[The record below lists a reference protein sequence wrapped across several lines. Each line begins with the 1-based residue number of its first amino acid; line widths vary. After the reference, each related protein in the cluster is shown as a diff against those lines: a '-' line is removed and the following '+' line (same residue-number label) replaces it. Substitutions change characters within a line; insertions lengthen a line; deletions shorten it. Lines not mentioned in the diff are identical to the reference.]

1 MVEDD
6 LEGGRRAPRVALALS
21 SGGARGFAHVG
32 VVKGLREA
40 GFTIA
45 AVVGSSMGSV
55 IAAGYALRGD
65 IGELERRV
73 LDFRARDHMRRY
85 LPVMDPDRI
94 TAFFDDLAG
103 GARFADCLVPLT
115 VVATDLEARAPTSL
129 TEGPVPLA
137 MFASMATPFF
147 HRPVRWQGHLLADG
161 ALSCVLPLPQAWR
174 PDVDLV
180 VGSMVSQ
187 EWPRYNEWLAACSR
201 RLGHAARGWQR
212 VYVDFFARRLPTPPS
227 PPPPAPEPPELVL
240 APDLAGIG
248 AVDFRKARE
257 AIAAG
262 ERAVAARLD
271 ELRALLRAR

>member
-1 MVEDD
+1 MAADD
-6 LEGGRRAPRVALALS
+6 LEGGRRAPRIALALS

-32 VVKGLREA
+32 VIKGLREA

-45 AVVGSSMGSV
+45 GVVGSSMGSIV
-55 IAAGYALRGD
+55 AAGYALHGD
-65 IGELERRV
+65 IAELERRV

-94 TAFFDDLAG
+94 TAFFDDLAS
-103 GARFADCLVPLT
+103 GARFADCRIPLT
-115 VVATDLEARAPTSL
+115 VVATDLEARMPASL

-161 ALSCVLPLPQAWR
+161 ALSCVLPMSQAWR

-180 VGSMVSQ
+180 IGSMVSQ
-187 EWPRYNEWLAACSR
+187 EWPRLNELLATCSR

-212 VYVDFFARRLPTPPS
+212 AYVDFFARRLPSPPS
-227 PPPPAPEPPELVL
+227 QPPPRAPALVL
-240 APDLAGIG
+240 APDLADVGS
-248 AVDFRKARE
+248 VDFRKAKE

-262 ERAVAARLD
+262 ERAVNARLD
-271 ELRALLRAR
+271 DLRALLRAR